1 MLTYQQC
8 SRINHYV
15 QGSSGIHDF
24 YSCLVTV
31 TISLESEYGKTR
43 QQKNNE
49 QDHLNILEKA
59 CFENSNA
66 LANKRSSW
74 I

>member
-15 QGSSGIHDF
+15 QGSSG
-24 YSCLVTV
+24 C
-31 TISLESEYGKTR
+31 TR
-43 QQKNNE
+43 FLFLSRDRNNLSWIRIRKDETTKNNE

-66 LANKRSSW
+66 LTNKRSNW
-74 I
+74 

>member
-15 QGSSGIHDF
+15 QGSSGMHDF

-43 QQKNNE
+43 QQKITSKIIWIY
-49 QDHLNILEKA
+49 LKKP
-59 CFENSNA
+59 A
-66 LANKRSSW
+66 LKIQTRW
-74 I
+74 QIKEVT